1 MIFRGKYSFLSNFT
15 FVPTGIR
22 YNGLTF
28 HTVENAYQ
36 AAKCSNVT
44 DMYQF
49 TSIPPEQAKK
59 LGRKISIRDDW
70 DEVKLDIMK
79 ELLLQK
85 FACPSLAEQLIA
97 TGDGYIAEDNYW
109 HDNYWGICNCP
120 NCIDKFPFENQNHL
134 GKLLMEIRAKL
145 SKGEKA

>member
-1 MIFRGKYSFLSNFT
+1 MIFRGKYAFLSNFT

-22 YNGLTF
+22 YNGLKF

-36 AAKCSNVT
+36 AAKCGNIK
-44 DMYQF
+44 DMYKF

-59 LGRKISIRDDW
+59 LGRKITMRDDW
-70 DEVKLDIMK
+70 NEVKLDIMK
-79 ELLLQK
+79 ELLSQK

-97 TGDGYIAEDNYW
+97 TGDSYIAEDNYW

-120 NCIDKFPFENQNHL
+120 NCIDKFSFDEQNHL

-145 SKGEKA
+145 NKGEKA